1 MSLKFKRI
9 PHNIKNIYMKSLSL
23 WNVPPRRI
31 QSTKLKLDELY
42 LHKKTNHE
50 LHIACLYNLPSYRS
64 GIIGWFVSF
73 LCDFLPKTYIFSSL
87 FKRCYVK
94 FRWVDDAQLISKSIS
109 YVNRMIP
116 ILNFGT
122 WNTKRHFLNH
132 NKNKSIF
139 KYGADNNRSM
149 SGMFSFFLNTPFY
162 DSGCAIL
169 SNVPPFASDF
179 VSFDQNKNLNR
190 GILWSYY
197 NDFQVLVMT
206 VSTDNKD
213 PDDEIAKLLALQKN
227 LSEKF
232 ICKNTYI
239 MGEFKREIITL
250 GEFKIKLIDSSSP
263 TSYLIHDY
271 ICNPVLENNLI
282 KLNTTSLSPPH
293 HSPRNNNK
301 EEIIISAEEIVIMS
315 PITEDDDNNNKKEEE
330 VQKISEEVQKISE
343 EVPPQ
348 SSIFSSIIF
357 NYFSKTPPPTST
369 PPSKSPPSQS
379 PPSQSPKSDDG
390 WSKV

>member
-1 MSLKFKRI
+1 
-9 PHNIKNIYMKSLSL
+9 MKSLSL
-23 WNVPPRRI
+23 WNVPQRRI
-31 QSTKLKLDELY
+31 QSTKLKLDDLY

-73 LCDFLPKTYIFSSL
+73 LCDFLPMTYIFSSL
-87 FKRCYVK
+87 IKRCQVK
-94 FRWVDDAQLISKSIS
+94 FRWVDDAKLISKSIS

-149 SGMFSFFLNTPFY
+149 SGMFSFFLNSPFY

-169 SNVPPFASDF
+169 SNVPAFASDF
-179 VSFDQNKNLNR
+179 VIFNKDLNR

-213 PDDEIAKLLALQKN
+213 PDDEMTKLLALQKK

-239 MGEFKREIITL
+239 IGEFKREIITR
-250 GEFKIKLIDSSSP
+250 EFKIKLIDSSSP

-293 HSPRNNNK
+293 HSPRNNK
-301 EEIIISAEEIVIMS
+301 EEIIVSAEEIVIMS
-315 PITEDDDNNNKKEEE
+315 PITEDEEKKDKEKEE
-330 VQKISEEVQKISE
+330 VQQIIIEEV
-343 EVPPQ
+343 PQ

-357 NYFSKTPPPTST
+357 NYFSKTPPPTCT
-369 PPSKSPPSQS
+369 SKSTPSQS

-390 WSKV
+390 WSKI

>member
-1 MSLKFKRI
+1 
-9 PHNIKNIYMKSLSL
+9 MKTLSL

-31 QSTKLKLDELY
+31 QSTKLKLDDLY
-42 LHKKTNHE
+42 LHKKTNNE

-87 FKRCYVK
+87 FKKCHLK
-94 FRWVDDAQLISKSIS
+94 FSWIDDAQLISKSIS
-109 YVNRMIP
+109 YINRMIP
-116 ILNFGT
+116 FLNFGT

-132 NKNKSIF
+132 NKHKSIF
-139 KYGADNNRSM
+139 KYGGENNKSM
-149 SGMFSFFLNTPFY
+149 CGLFSFFFHPFY

-169 SNVPPFASDF
+169 SNVPSYASDF
-179 VSFDQNKNLNR
+179 VSFNENEDLNR
-190 GILWSYY
+190 GILWRYY

-206 VSTDNKD
+206 VSTDNKN
-213 PDDEIAKLLALQKN
+213 PDDETTKMLELQKS

-239 MGEFKREIITL
+239 IGEFKREIVSF
-250 GEFKIKLIDSSSP
+250 GDFKIKMIESSSA

-271 ICNPVLENNLI
+271 VFNPVLENNLI
-282 KLNTTSLSPPH
+282 KMNTTSLSPPH
-293 HSPRNNNK
+293 VSPRNK
-301 EEIIISAEEIVIMS
+301 EEIVLQEEIVIMS
-315 PITEDDDNNNKKEEE
+315 PITENEDKKEEE
-330 VQKISEEVQKISE
+330 IKEEQEVQQQQE
-343 EVPPQ
+343 EEPK
-348 SSIFSSIIF
+348 SIFSSIIF
-357 NYFSKTPPPTST
+357 NYFSKTPPPPSPSVT

>member
-1 MSLKFKRI
+1 
-9 PHNIKNIYMKSLSL
+9 
-23 WNVPPRRI
+23 
-31 QSTKLKLDELY
+31 
-42 LHKKTNHE
+42 
-50 LHIACLYNLPSYRS
+50 
-64 GIIGWFVSF
+64 
-73 LCDFLPKTYIFSSL
+73 
-87 FKRCYVK
+87 
-94 FRWVDDAQLISKSIS
+94 
-109 YVNRMIP
+109 
-116 ILNFGT
+116 
-122 WNTKRHFLNH
+122 
-132 NKNKSIF
+132 
-139 KYGADNNRSM
+139 M

-239 MGEFKREIITL
+239 MGEFKREIIITL
-250 GEFKIKLIDSSSP
+250 GEFKIKLIDSSSL

-301 EEIIISAEEIVIMS
+301 EEIIIKAEEIVIMS
-315 PITEDDDNNNKKEEE
+315 PITEDDDNNNKKE
-330 VQKISEEVQKISE
+330 EEVQKISE